1 MATFAITTP
10 QNIDELTAKTGGD
23 IYNINGGYL
32 TIDQDS
38 RIGQN
43 QSTSASLGAMTLS
56 ATLGGTCEINATK
69 VRLVA
74 YTGGSGNVPAWNT
87 VIGGVGGF
95 SGKLIGV
102 YSALNVASTATG
114 AAMPTTGFIKIKQWN
129 DVPCQVGALTGIT
142 ATSSGNCVVG
152 WIELVGDEA
161 GTLTVNRLNL
171 FKVRGAYFDLGTT
184 SGTSATTYQIP
195 SSGMLQ
201 YHAGVEVETGTGT
214 GLYEFYPCMG
224 TLTALAATVAT
235 DAVRGKVCWI
245 STAGLLRFQHD
256 GTNSTGGYLP
266 PSGRKVRIANIFMQ
280 NCTTAART
288 ANVLPNATLATRY
301 EFLTT
306 GGGVLDIDKCSSAWY
321 FNINQPY
328 SFNISNS
335 GILTAIVAT
344 EIATSCVW
352 DNVNIGQEAANTQT
366 ALTLTLSFAGG
377 TIQNCNFLRTA
388 QAASGAYVSIMT
400 DIAGFTFTNNVF
412 ESATKAANATAGS
425 IALTRAVNCNFNT
438 TKYGGGRVFMTTC
451 TNVIFN
457 NDIYYDNQAVN
468 TLAAIPMYMYDL
480 AANCTNITM
489 SGINFGGLFMT
500 QPYSGLLNIG
510 AAGCSNIKLRN
521 VGTYNSPLSLGKPRV
536 DDRTWSRTTT
546 VATVTETA
554 HGLRVGDSF
563 YVVVS
568 SDVAAIVVGLKTVA
582 TVPTANTFTFTCLSA
597 GATAGTICYFG
608 TVCANVFVLA
618 ASAAANGVKVQ
629 RVFAPHTRTNL
640 MTADNSSKNITLEN
654 TFSDYLNVPVFA
666 YLNGYSK
673 GVSGTPTYA
682 AQTSVYGTHW
692 VNGYVCDVA
701 TNSTSQAY
709 TRTTTVVTITSVG
722 HSLRTGML
730 IVVDP
735 SVAPTTFTA
744 QQYSVTVLTAN
755 TFQITVAN
763 AGAASGNV
771 TYRIANGRIALLM
784 NEASPDTTD
793 RYTIDSGTPAF
804 TSAGGFYMPTIGH
817 QATFITPN
825 YLIGQGSTFPVFT
838 PVMAGGTITNY
849 DITYDI
855 DKNDGNGFSGSFK
868 NLSYPRAGGGGTS
881 GLTNVTMTS
890 TVGVNVNDYVYG
902 TGIASMARVTSITNA
917 TTVVVSIANIAT
929 VSGILRFSQLPN
941 ETGINPSLGVKMK
954 WRILTTTTNTTA
966 ITSLYIQTESTDAGR
981 QNQYPLD
988 IISLTFTG
996 LSDGSDVVILQAG
1009 TTNIIDSVD
1018 AKAGTSWT
1026 YVYETLQNIDIGIYK
1041 AGFIPY
1047 FIRNYAL
1054 QADDNSLPIAQV
1066 PDRNYQI

>member
-1 MATFAITTP
+1 
-10 QNIDELTAKTGGD
+10 
-23 IYNINGGYL
+23 
-32 TIDQDS
+32 
-38 RIGQN
+38 
-43 QSTSASLGAMTLS
+43 
-56 ATLGGTCEINATK
+56 
-69 VRLVA
+69 
-74 YTGGSGNVPAWNT
+74 
-87 VIGGVGGF
+87 
-95 SGKLIGV
+95 
-102 YSALNVASTATG
+102 
-114 AAMPTTGFIKIKQWN
+114 
-129 DVPCQVGALTGIT
+129 
-142 ATSSGNCVVG
+142 
-152 WIELVGDEA
+152 
-161 GTLTVNRLNL
+161 
-171 FKVRGAYFDLGTT
+171 
-184 SGTSATTYQIP
+184 
-195 SSGMLQ
+195 
-201 YHAGVEVETGTGT
+201 
-214 GLYEFYPCMG
+214 
-224 TLTALAATVAT
+224 
-235 DAVRGKVCWI
+235 
-245 STAGLLRFQHD
+245 
-256 GTNSTGGYLP
+256 
-266 PSGRKVRIANIFMQ
+266 
-280 NCTTAART
+280 
-288 ANVLPNATLATRY
+288 
-301 EFLTT
+301 
-306 GGGVLDIDKCSSAWY
+306 
-321 FNINQPY
+321 
-328 SFNISNS
+328 
-335 GILTAIVAT
+335 
-344 EIATSCVW
+344 
-352 DNVNIGQEAANTQT
+352 
-366 ALTLTLSFAGG
+366 
-377 TIQNCNFLRTA
+377 
-388 QAASGAYVSIMT
+388 
-400 DIAGFTFTNNVF
+400 
-412 ESATKAANATAGS
+412 
-425 IALTRAVNCNFNT
+425 
-438 TKYGGGRVFMTTC
+438 
-451 TNVIFN
+451 
-457 NDIYYDNQAVN
+457 
-468 TLAAIPMYMYDL
+468 
-480 AANCTNITM
+480 
-489 SGINFGGLFMT
+489 
-500 QPYSGLLNIG
+500 
-510 AAGCSNIKLRN
+510 
-521 VGTYNSPLSLGKPRV
+521 
-536 DDRTWSRTTT
+536 
-546 VATVTETA
+546 
-554 HGLRVGDSF
+554 
-563 YVVVS
+563 
-568 SDVAAIVVGLKTVA
+568 
-582 TVPTANTFTFTCLSA
+582 
-597 GATAGTICYFG
+597 
-608 TVCANVFVLA
+608 
-618 ASAAANGVKVQ
+618 
-629 RVFAPHTRTNL
+629 